1 MRFSAVIFDF
11 DGTLCDTG
19 PGIMNSAA
27 YALEAYGFE
36 VPREPGALR
45 CFIGPPL
52 LVTFQE
58 QFGADAAT
66 AQALVQKYRERYN
79 GAILNESMLYRGIV
93 TLLEN
98 LKAAGIRIG
107 IASSKPKRYIDQLLA
122 HFTIDK
128 FFDAVCGVDFKTDCE
143 SKASIIARCLQELGA
158 APETALMVGDKSYD
172 INGGKAN
179 GLKTVGVN
187 WGYGSKFEFIE
198 AGADFQAEKPM
209 DIEAIALGFFEQ
221 TEEYG
226 GIYNGRILTLHCDTV
241 TMVDGA
247 EEKREVIDHPGG
259 VAVAGLT
266 ENNELLLVRQFRY
279 PYKEILLEIPAGK
292 LEKGEDPFEAAK
304 RELEEECGLTADK
317 YTSLGEFY
325 PTVGYDT
332 EIIYT
337 WVATGLHETRMH
349 LDADVFLTPDRVP
362 LTQAYEMVMRG
373 EIKDGK
379 TIAGVLKLKALLDE
393 GKL

>member
-143 SKASIIARCLQELGA
+143 SQHYRPLPARAGGRPGNGTDGRRQKLRHQRRQGQRLKDRGRKLG
-158 APETALMVGDKSYD
+158 L
-172 INGGKAN
+172 
-179 GLKTVGVN
+179 
-187 WGYGSKFEFIE
+187 
-198 AGADFQAEKPM
+198 
-209 DIEAIALGFFEQ
+209 
-221 TEEYG
+221 
-226 GIYNGRILTLHCDTV
+226 
-241 TMVDGA
+241 
-247 EEKREVIDHPGG
+247 
-259 VAVAGLT
+259 
-266 ENNELLLVRQFRY
+266 RQQ
-279 PYKEILLEIPAGK
+279 
-292 LEKGEDPFEAAK
+292 
-304 RELEEECGLTADK
+304 
-317 YTSLGEFY
+317 
-325 PTVGYDT
+325 V
-332 EIIYT
+332 
-337 WVATGLHETRMH
+337 
-349 LDADVFLTPDRVP
+349 
-362 LTQAYEMVMRG
+362 
-373 EIKDGK
+373 
-379 TIAGVLKLKALLDE
+379 
-393 GKL
+393 